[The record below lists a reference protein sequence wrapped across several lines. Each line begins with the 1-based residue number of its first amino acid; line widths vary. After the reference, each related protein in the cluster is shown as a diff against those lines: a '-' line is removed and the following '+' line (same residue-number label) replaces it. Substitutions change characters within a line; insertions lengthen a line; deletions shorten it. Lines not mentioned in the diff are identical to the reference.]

1 MAGGAGVR
9 RCLCRGT
16 LAVAVLGALAVA
28 ALFVLSQCSGS
39 AGESDRALPPG
50 FEELGAPNVE
60 TNVYIYSSFDG
71 SRALPLS
78 AVGAAASGEEDVIS
92 IEALVLDPD
101 ADYTARFRMADGD
114 GAARLATASVSG
126 GEGRWTSD
134 GAYAYF
140 SREESAW
147 SGTVREAWEEDDR
160 LPLAEWDVAVWDAL
174 QLLPERPP
182 APPFAAGFTRNSGGV
197 AERLLSVAKVEAPG
211 LGAGLALLRI
221 DPVAFAAYG
230 KLSPLPADLGDTL
243 LQPGV
248 SALAVGRSSY
258 PGALVAPVFDGFAGA
273 SGMEKIEL
281 EGESLRYTVLEG
293 GMHLM
298 VKAYGPTF
306 YFAVSPTR
314 EGAEGVIRSVIE
326 RRRDE
331 EAEGDEGGE

>member
-9 RCLCRGT
+9 RCLCRGA
-16 LAVAVLGALAVA
+16 LAVAFLGALALA

-60 TNVYIYSSFDG
+60 TNVYIYSAVDG

-78 AVGAAASGEEDVIS
+78 AIGAAASGEEDVVS

-101 ADYTARFRMADGD
+101 ADYTARFRMADED
-114 GAARLATASVSG
+114 AAARLAAASGS
-126 GEGRWTSD
+126 RTSD

-140 SREESAW
+140 SRGESAW
-147 SGTVREAWEEDDR
+147 SGAVREAWEEDDR

-174 QLLPERPP
+174 QLLPGRPP
-182 APPFAAGFTRNSGGV
+182 APPFAAGFTRNSGVV

-230 KLSPLPADLGDTL
+230 RLSPLPADLGDTL

-314 EGAEGVIRSVIE
+314 EGAEGVMRSVIE

>member
-9 RCLCRGT
+9 RCLCRGA

-28 ALFVLSQCSGS
+28 VLFVLSQCSGS

-50 FEELGAPNVE
+50 FEESGAPNVE
-60 TNVYIYSSFDG
+60 TNVYIYSFFDG

-78 AVGAAASGEEDVIS
+78 AIGPAASGEEDVVS

-101 ADYTARFRMADGD
+101 ADYTARFRMADED
-114 GAARLATASVSG
+114 AAARLAAASA
-126 GEGRWTSD
+126 GEDRWTSD

-140 SREESAW
+140 SRGESAW

-160 LPLAEWDVAVWDAL
+160 LPFAEWDVAVWDAL

-182 APPFAAGFTRNSGGV
+182 APPFAAGFTRNSVVV

-230 KLSPLPADLGDTL
+230 KLSPLPADLSDTL
-243 LQPGV
+243 LQPGI

-273 SGMEKIEL
+273 SGMKKIEL

-326 RRRDE
+326 GRENE
-331 EAEGDEGGE
+331 EAEGEDGGE

>member
-9 RCLCRGT
+9 RCLCRGA

-28 ALFVLSQCSGS
+28 TLFLLVQCSGS
-39 AGESDRALPPG
+39 VGESNRALPPG
-50 FEELGAPNVE
+50 FEEVGAPNVE
-60 TNVYIYSSFDG
+60 ANVYIYSAFDG

-78 AVGAAASGEEDVIS
+78 AIGSSASGEEDVVS

-101 ADYTARFRMADGD
+101 ADYTTRFKMADGD
-114 GAARLATASVSG
+114 SAARLAAASALG
-126 GEGRWTSD
+126 DEGRWTSD

-140 SREESAW
+140 SPAESAW
-147 SGTVREAWEEDDR
+147 SAAVREAWEEDDR

-182 APPFAAGFTRNSGGV
+182 ARPFAAGFTRNSGGI
-197 AERLLSVAKVEAPG
+197 AERLLRVARVEAPG

-230 KLSPLPADLGDTL
+230 KLSPLPADLSETL

-248 SALAVGRSSY
+248 SALAVGQSSY

-281 EGESLRYTVLEG
+281 EGESLRHTVLEG

-314 EGAEGVIRSVIE
+314 EGAGDVIRAVIEGRQEEEALGQEGVN
-326 RRRDE
+326 
-331 EAEGDEGGE
+331 